1 MKHDDLIFFKQWFA
15 DYCKS
20 FYTDN
25 TEDQRNILLKE
36 EHTFNVCGNM
46 VGITGGLSL
55 DEEKKL
61 LSETIALFHDVGR
74 FPQYARFKTF
84 RDSDSVNHGIL
95 GAETLREKK
104 IVEELPAHE
113 QEIILKAVKFHNAFS
128 VPRNEREEIIFF
140 IRLIRDADKLDI
152 WRVFLEYYESPAEG
166 KASAVGLGLPDV
178 PEYTKEVVTVIYK
191 KEIIRLV
198 DLKTLNDFKL
208 LQLSWIFDLNF
219 TPSFQLLKERN
230 YIERITA
237 HLPQT
242 EEISTVE
249 AFLKEYVQQQL
260 SVK

>member
-25 TEDQRNILLKE
+25 TEDQKNISLKE

-46 VGITGGLSL
+46 VGITGGLLL

-61 LSETIALFHDVGR
+61 LAETIALFHDIGR

-84 RDSDSVNHGIL
+84 RDSDSVNHGVL
-95 GAETLREKK
+95 GAEILQEKN
-104 IVEELPAHE
+104 ILQPLPAHE
-113 QEIILKAVKFHNAFS
+113 QTIIVEAVKFHNAFS
-128 VPRNEREEIIFF
+128 VPKNEKEEVIFF

-152 WRVFLEYYESPAEG
+152 WRVFLEYYESPAG
-166 KASAVGLGLPDV
+166 SRASAVGLGLPDV
-178 PEYTKEVVTVIYK
+178 PEYTKELLPVINK

-219 TPSFQLLKERN
+219 RPSFQLLKERN
-230 YIERITA
+230 YIERITV

-242 EEISTVE
+242 EEMKDIV
-249 AFLKEYVQQQL
+249 AFLLEYVQGKL
-260 SVK
+260 NGH

>member
-25 TEDQRNILLKE
+25 TEDQKNILLKE

-61 LSETIALFHDVGR
+61 LAETIALFHDVGR

-84 RDSDSVNHGIL
+84 RDSDSVNHGVL

-104 IVEELPAHE
+104 IVEELPEHE

-128 VPRNEREEIIFF
+128 VPRNERDEIIFF
-140 IRLIRDADKLDI
+140 IQLIRDADKLDI
-152 WRVFLEYYESPAEG
+152 WRVFLDYYESPAEG

-178 PEYTKEVVTVIYK
+178 PEYTKKVVTVIYN

-198 DLKTLNDFKL
+198 DLKTLNDFRL

-219 TPSFQLLKERN
+219 IPSFQLLKERN
-230 YIERITA
+230 YIERIA
-237 HLPQT
+237 AYLPQT
-242 EEISTVE
+242 GEINNIT
-249 AFLKEYVQQQL
+249 AFLKIYVQMQL
-260 SVK
+260 SGH